1 MRDAY
6 GKIVEKFEAKK
17 DEHAAEIYQMQ
28 TDVVLDAR
36 EKREAAER
44 MKYDLSFEEYTTTTQ
59 KTILELQKE
68 IWGSV
73 ITTTCPN
80 CPHKS
85 PGIKRDGYTKL
96 FVKKLSTTSANVEKQ
111 KKRIA
116 SSGLSE
122 MDA

>member
-28 TDVVLDAR
+28 TEVVLDAR

-59 KTILELQKE
+59 KTILEL
-68 IWGSV
+68 
-73 ITTTCPN
+73 
-80 CPHKS
+80 
-85 PGIKRDGYTKL
+85 
-96 FVKKLSTTSANVEKQ
+96 
-111 KKRIA
+111 
-116 SSGLSE
+116 
-122 MDA
+122 